1 MKNLDS
7 LRIASKFLKSQREKK
22 ELTVEEVSIELSL
35 NKEIILDIENR
46 NFDNFKSYLFL
57 KGYMRNYAN
66 YLEVSLNLP
75 EINVEKNKKII
86 GKKELNRNLI
96 GNKKIITYVT
106 FFIFLA
112 IIIFILNDRDKN
124 LEELSKPSSIG
135 NKNTNIEII
144 DSNVAKEYVNIE
156 SDKIEKEIKNIQ
168 KSNIDK
174 KKIYLEESIDNNNNL
189 SSLSNNDYISE
200 NNSADVF
207 SSPNIIDNVY
217 LEITYR
223 GDSWTEIINSKGD
236 IIYFDLAKQGK
247 TIKIN
252 ILAPFEILLGDA
264 TVVDVKYNNNKISIP
279 YFNPDTNVGKIK
291 VKK

>member
-22 ELTVEEVSIELSL
+22 EFTVEEVSIELSL
-35 NKEIILDIENR
+35 DKEIILDIENR

-66 YLEVSLNLP
+66 FLEVSLNLP
-75 EINVEKNKKII
+75 EVNVKKNKKII

-106 FFIFLA
+106 FFLFLA
-112 IIIFILNDRDKN
+112 IIIFISNDRDKN
-124 LEELSKPSSIG
+124 LEEFSKSSFIG

-144 DSNVAKEYVNIE
+144 DNNAPKESANIK
-156 SDKIEKEIKNIQ
+156 SDKIEKEVKNTQEI
-168 KSNIDK
+168 NIDK
-174 KKIYLEESIDNNNNL
+174 KKIYLEESLDNNNNL
-189 SSLSNNDYISE
+189 SSVSNNDDISE
-200 NNSADVF
+200 NNSADVI
-207 SSPNIIDNVY
+207 SSPNIIDDVY
-217 LEITYR
+217 LEITYK

-236 IIYFDLAKQGK
+236 IIYFDLVKQGK
-247 TIKIN
+247 TIKFN

-264 TVVDVKYNNNKISIP
+264 TVVDVKYNNNIISIP
-279 YFNPDTNVGKIK
+279 YFNPGTNVGKIK